1 MKKLLFL
8 IFTSLLISSF
18 TFDCEEYY
26 CFHKGASFEFTIY
39 NAKNKVDAINK
50 YKVDDA
56 SLSPTSSKASISFV
70 NYSEKGK
77 EKFKGNFD
85 VLCENGNYY
94 VDAKNF
100 ISEEQTNA
108 YKDFTLK
115 ITNQQNAEYPANM
128 VVGHKLKDAEIRI
141 DMLTKDGALF
151 GNMEC
156 FVTNRV
162 VLDKDTVITPAG
174 TFTAFKIAS
183 DISSKAKIAGIGV
196 PINMK
201 SVEYFV
207 PKFGMVKSI
216 SYDKSGEKIKSK
228 QVLTQYSK

>member
-1 MKKLLFL
+1 MKKILLLVFA
-8 IFTSLLISSF
+8 TLLISSF
-18 TFDCEEYY
+18 TFDCEEFY

-39 NAKNKVDAINK
+39 NSKNKVDAVNK
-50 YKVDDA
+50 YKVDDV
-56 SLSPTSSKASISFV
+56 SLSPSSSKASISYV
-70 NYSEKGK
+70 GYNEKGK
-77 EKFKGNFD
+77 EKLKGTFD
-85 VLCENGNYY
+85 LLCENGNYL

-108 YKDFTLK
+108 YKDFTFKL
-115 ITNQQNAEYPANM
+115 TNKQNAEYPANLAI
-128 VVGHKLKDAEIRI
+128 GQKLKDAEIKL

-156 FVTNRV
+156 FITNRV

-183 DISSKAKIAGIGV
+183 DISSKAKVAGIGV
-196 PINMK
+196 PINIK
-201 SVEYFV
+201 SIEYFV

-216 SYDKSGEKIKSK
+216 SYNKTGEKIRSTQILSK
-228 QVLTQYSK
+228 YTK